1 MKKLKKM
8 LIGIVV
14 MFVLLM
20 AVVIMIGSENGDD
33 KEDKQALSLVQ
44 NGYLGNYDTVSVK
57 SLMEYV
63 WPDGTW
69 DTFISDDDGKDKRI
83 VEYALD
89 RDKYLIQFYVT
100 GEDSFEVVNLKFE
113 GENMKTFE
121 DVRDLLGRM
130 YIGYRLGH
138 LDTELKTDPSKDD
151 EMDILEGHK
160 GPVKKMEKKT
170 VTTTEKKEEKTE
182 EAKTEKQSVY
192 IFPNSDKEYLT
203 DGDVNGLSDKKLRL
217 ARNEIFARHGYIF
230 NSSDL
235 KEYFESQAWYEP
247 TVSSDNFNEGVLNQ
261 YEKANIDLL
270 KSYEDGGGSSS
281 EYKEVSTMKNVKVG
295 DRIKIFGGI
304 NKTDNNGWLQLYIDA
319 TGEHIYVTYDSDTLK
334 AEEGCDLYIYGT
346 CVQNDGE
353 GVYIDADN
361 FEYTDFD

>member
-44 NGYLGNYDTVSVK
+44 NGYLGNYNMVSVK
-57 SLMEYV
+57 RLMEDT
-63 WPDGTW
+63 WQDGTW
-69 DTFISDDDGKDKRI
+69 DTFISDKGGKDRRI
-83 VEYALD
+83 VEYYLD
-89 RDKYLIQFYVT
+89 RDKNLIQFYAK
-100 GEDSFEVVNLKFE
+100 GDDSFELVHLKYD
-113 GENMKTFE
+113 GKVQNKYYVA
-121 DVRDLLGRM
+121 DCVSRM
-130 YIGYRLGH
+130 YTDYFTSH
-138 LDTELKTDPSKDD
+138 LDTDQLIELLDVDKGDL
-151 EMDILEGHK
+151 LEGHK

-319 TGEHIYVTYDSDTLK
+319 TGEHIYVSYDSDTLK